1 MRLNTAN
8 FGTLEVGEDKFIIF
22 KDGIP
27 GFKELKK
34 YILIES
40 ENGKFQ
46 YLQSVEDSDVCFTML
61 NPYSIKEDY
70 APVISESYFEKLG
83 GGKSEEFTLY
93 VVVCL
98 RDPIEESTVNLA
110 GPLLIHVDRRV
121 GVQVITEDKHYT
133 TRHNLLELIRGGK

>member
-46 YLQSVEDSDVCFTML
+46 YLQSVEDSNVCFTMI

-83 GGKSEEFTLY
+83 GGKSQEFTLY
-93 VVVCL
+93 AVVCL
-98 RDPIEESTVNLA
+98 KKPIEESTVNLA